1 MQPVPTPV
9 HVAPTVP
16 TPAAPVG
23 PLGPEAAAMRVRVPA
38 ERLAE
43 IDRKAEAAVSRM
55 VDEPMHGETFRRHV
69 DDVHALGLDAIR
81 QAAGLSSRLLERPVT
96 AMKTGGLGE
105 GSAITASL
113 LELRRTLE
121 DLDPGRRGDLFSPR
135 KLFGLIPMGN
145 RLEAYFREYQS
156 AETHLQAILES
167 LNRGQDAL
175 RLDNASLEEEKQAVW
190 RSIEQLQQYA
200 EFGRRLDVRLSS
212 RLPELEACDPEK
224 ARVLREE
231 VLFYVR
237 QKVQDLLTQLA
248 VSVHGHLAM
257 DMIRRNNLEL
267 IKGVDR
273 ATTTTVS
280 ALRTAV
286 IVAQA
291 LGNQKLVLDQIG
303 TLNATT
309 GGMIAATSSMLKTQ
323 AGAVHA
329 QASASTIDLSTLREA
344 FANAFETMD
353 MIAGFKAQALAGM
366 QQTVDALGEEIERA
380 RPRLERA
387 RAEASR
393 EPIAPRPADGDA
405 HREPAAIG

>member
-16 TPAAPVG
+16 TPAARVG

-69 DDVHALGLDAIR
+69 DDVHALGSDAIR

-175 RLDNASLEEEKQAVW
+175 RLDNASLEEEKQAAW

-212 RLPELEACDPEK
+212 RLPELEASDPEK
-224 ARVLREE
+224 AMVLREK

-344 FANAFETMD
+344 FANALETMD